1 MAQGTR
7 SKVSLNFNALSA
19 SDLSDLNES
28 NDKLSQR
35 LAFLEA
41 HYSLTCKSDTLT
53 FRKIVLLGI
62 LPIVSHNNSVIF
74 STTCGYLYPKSIR
87 NPHSHY

>member
-7 SKVSLNFNALSA
+7 SKVSLNSNALSA

-41 HYSLTCKSDTLT
+41 HYSLTCKSDTLNPADN
-53 FRKIVLLGI
+53 RSPLDSSPV
-62 LPIVSHNNSVIF
+62 VSHNNSVI
-74 STTCGYLYPKSIR
+74 L
-87 NPHSHY
+87 